1 MTSTPES
8 IKSEVIRLGK
18 SKPSTTMLD
27 AKGYNGNILLPDDLA
42 IRIEDLSIT
51 YKINVDTKRTL
62 KNAVMRASKGEKVR
76 TRMVEAVKNM
86 TLDVPHGSV
95 LGIVGANGAGKSTLM
110 RSIAGILPPTSG
122 RIIVNGKISTLLAL
136 GVGFNPALSG
146 RDNIILGGLASGM
159 SREEIENKTEEIA
172 DFAALPDGF
181 IDMPVR
187 TYSSGMY
194 GRVAFSVAVNMTPD
208 ILLLDEA
215 LSAGDASFK
224 EKSFTRMRELCAEAR
239 TIIIVSHAL
248 ATVTEL
254 CDSAIW
260 MHKGSMFAQGKPD
273 AIVDQYLKFLD
284 VGALPSNFEDM

>member
-1 MTSTPES
+1 MPE
-8 IKSEVIRLGK
+8 E
-18 SKPSTTMLD
+18 
-27 AKGYNGNILLPDDLA
+27 LA

-76 TRMVEAVKNM
+76 MRTVEAVKHL

-110 RSIAGILPPTSG
+110 RSIAGIMPPTQG

-146 RDNIILGGLASGM
+146 RDNIILGGLASGLTK
-159 SREEIENKTEEIA
+159 EEIIEKTEAIA

-224 EKSFTRMRELCAEAR
+224 EKSFQRMRELCAEAR
-239 TIIIVSHAL
+239 TIVIVSHAL
-248 ATVTEL
+248 ATINEL

-260 MHKGSMFAQGKPD
+260 MNKGTMLAKGEPE

-284 VGALPSNFEDM
+284 VGTLPSNFEDM

>member
-1 MTSTPES
+1 MRSVSKKVEMPE
-8 IKSEVIRLGK
+8 
-18 SKPSTTMLD
+18 
-27 AKGYNGNILLPDDLA
+27 DLA
-42 IRIEDLSIT
+42 IRIEELSIK

-76 TRMVEAVKNM
+76 TRTIEAVKKL
-86 TLDVPHGSV
+86 TIDVPHGSV

-110 RSIAGILPPTSG
+110 RSIAGILPPTEG

-159 SREEIENKTEEIA
+159 SKDEIA
-172 DFAALPDGF
+172 SKTDEIAAFADLPDGF

-215 LSAGDASFK
+215 LSAGDAAFK
-224 EKSFTRMRELCAEAR
+224 EKSFTRMRELCAQAR
-239 TIIIVSHAL
+239 TIVIVSHAL
-248 ATVTEL
+248 ATINEL

-260 MHKGSMFAQGKPD
+260 MHKGSMLAKGKPET
-273 AIVDQYLKFLD
+273 ITEEYLKFLN
-284 VGALPSNFEDM
+284 VGTLPSNYEDM

>member
-51 YKINVDTKRTL
+51 YKINVDTKKTL

-76 TRMVEAVKNM
+76 MHTVEAVKRVS
-86 TLDVPHGSV
+86 LDIPHGSV
-95 LGIVGANGAGKSTLM
+95 VGIVGANGAGKSTLM
-110 RSIAGILPPTSG
+110 RSIAGIMPPTTG

-136 GVGFNPALSG
+136 GVGFNPSLSG
-146 RDNIILGGLASGM
+146 RDNIILGGLAAGLT
-159 SREEIENKTEEIA
+159 RDEIESKTDEIA
-172 DFAALPDGF
+172 AFADLPDGF

-194 GRVAFSVAVNMTPD
+194 GRVAFAVSVSMTPD

-215 LSAGDASFK
+215 LSAGDAAFK
-224 EKSFTRMRELCAEAR
+224 EKSFLRMRELVQEAR
-239 TIIIVSHAL
+239 TIVIVSHAL
-248 ATVTEL
+248 ATISDL
-254 CDSAIW
+254 CDTAIW
-260 MHKGSMFAQGKPD
+260 MHKGQILAHGEPGK
-273 AIVDQYLKFLD
+273 IVEEYLKFLE
-284 VGALPSNFEDM
+284 VGTLPSNLEDM

>member
-1 MTSTPES
+1 LQSYLAAISLYQGSATLRYASKAPVVMPE
-8 IKSEVIRLGK
+8 E
-18 SKPSTTMLD
+18 
-27 AKGYNGNILLPDDLA
+27 LA
-42 IRIEDLSIT
+42 VRIEDLSIK

-62 KNAVMRASKGEKVR
+62 KNAVMRASKGERVR
-76 TRMVEAVKNM
+76 TRVVEAVKHL

-110 RSIAGILPPTSG
+110 RSIAGILPPTEG

-159 SREEIENKTEEIA
+159 TRDEIEAKTEEIS

-224 EKSFTRMRELCAEAR
+224 EKSFNRMRELCKEAR
-239 TIIIVSHAL
+239 TIVIVSHAL
-248 ATVTEL
+248 ATINEL

-260 MHKGSMFAQGKPD
+260 MHKGNMLAKGKPD

>member
-1 MTSTPES
+1 MRYASKAPVVMPE
-8 IKSEVIRLGK
+8 E
-18 SKPSTTMLD
+18 
-27 AKGYNGNILLPDDLA
+27 LA
-42 IRIEDLSIT
+42 VRIEDLSIK

-62 KNAVMRASKGEKVR
+62 KNAVMRASKGERVR
-76 TRMVEAVKNM
+76 TRVVEAVKHL

-110 RSIAGILPPTSG
+110 RSIAGILPPTEG

-159 SREEIENKTEEIA
+159 TRDEIEAKTEEIS

-224 EKSFTRMRELCAEAR
+224 EKSFNRMRELCKEAR
-239 TIIIVSHAL
+239 TIVIVSHAL
-248 ATVTEL
+248 ATINEL
-254 CDSAIW
+254 CDSAI
-260 MHKGSMFAQGKPD
+260 
-273 AIVDQYLKFLD
+273 
-284 VGALPSNFEDM
+284 

>member
-1 MTSTPES
+1 MSSSQMIPVKTASGM
-8 IKSEVIRLGK
+8 VDF
-18 SKPSTTMLD
+18 PSDM
-27 AKGYNGNILLPDDLA
+27 AV
-42 IRIEDLSIT
+42 RIEDLSIT
-51 YKINVDTKRTL
+51 YKVNVDTKRTL

-76 TRMVEAVKNM
+76 MRTVDAVQHLN
-86 TLDVPHGSV
+86 LDIPHGSV

-110 RSIAGILPPTSG
+110 RSIAGIMPPTEG

-146 RDNIILGGLASGM
+146 RDNIVLGGLAAGLT
-159 SREEIENKTEEIA
+159 REEIDARTDQIV
-172 DFAALPDGF
+172 DFAALPEGF

-224 EKSFTRMRELCAEAR
+224 EKSFKRMRELCEEAR
-239 TIIIVSHAL
+239 TIVIVSHAL

-254 CDSAIW
+254 CDTAIW
-260 MHKGSMFAQGKPD
+260 LHKGKLIAKGEPED
-273 AIVDQYLKFLD
+273 IVDQYLAFLN
-284 VGALPSNFEDM
+284 VGKLPSSMEDM